1 MVVSA
6 EAVRFFFQ
14 KKKKEREKLTDHAHL
29 AVRKKR
35 DEISARN
42 WVDPRSRSRITSLRG
57 SAGHQW

>member
-6 EAVRFFFQ
+6 EAVRFPSG
-14 KKKKEREKLTDHAHL
+14 KEKEREKLTDHAHL

-35 DEISARN
+35 DEISPRN

-57 SAGHQW
+57 SARRQW